1 MTPVT
6 LVPLLLD
13 YVVVHELAHLE
24 YRDHTSAFWGLV
36 EDVMPD
42 YEARREALRRFGPDL
57 EW

>member
-1 MTPVT
+1 MTPLT

-36 EDVMPD
+36 EDVTVTPTQ
-42 YEARREALRRFGPDL
+42 GPSVFLDRTR
-57 EW
+57 